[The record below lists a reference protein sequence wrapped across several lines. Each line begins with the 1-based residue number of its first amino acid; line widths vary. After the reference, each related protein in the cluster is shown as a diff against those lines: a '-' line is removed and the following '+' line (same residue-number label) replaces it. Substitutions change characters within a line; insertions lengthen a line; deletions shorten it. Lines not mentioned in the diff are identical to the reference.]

1 MPRSLLPKECQAATE
16 TDEDTELQLSRLFFR
31 RVPSYLGDFGCLDH
45 PALQDPRVRRVFH
58 YGTPTPVV
66 KSRFPREGRV

>member
-1 MPRSLLPKECQAATE
+1 MPRSLRPKECQVPTE
-16 TDEDTELQLSRLFFR
+16 TDEETELQLSRLFFR
-31 RVPSYLGDFGCLDH
+31 RVPGYLGGFRCMDH

-66 KSRFPREGRV
+66 KPRFPREGRV